1 MFGAVAD
8 CRTLLAAR
16 GGVDPMGDRRGE
28 AEPHLGHFD
37 DAGASG
43 AADSDFG
50 LVCKTHCLKQLR
62 FIVGEGVE
70 LDDRS
75 VTGAKDRQGH
85 SGGGGG
91 RSGQGGVSTISPCLG
106 LEHGPDGTTWETGE
120 RPFRPSKENDI
131 ATDSQ
136 WQVGRGPGVVVDA
149 WTSVGESWGNG
160 MLEGCDLRPVRA
172 VRAIRVPITASLARN
187 RPPASSA
194 PPVRVKYE

>member
-8 CRTLLAAR
+8 RRTLLAAR

-75 VTGAKDRQGH
+75 VTGAKDRQWH

-120 RPFRPSKENDI
+120 RLFRPSKANDI

-149 WTSVGESWGNG
+149 WTSVGGVVEEWNVGG
-160 MLEGCDLRPVRA
+160 LRPAAGEGRSGDPRA
-172 VRAIRVPITASLARN
+172 EHLRSPATDLPPRARHPFG
-187 RPPASSA
+187 
-194 PPVRVKYE
+194 